1 MRNLKLLLQSKQSS
15 LFSFIAILSIVT
27 LFLYSNYGIDFDLYK
42 NKNYNFLGII
52 FLLFLFYWINIL
64 AFEE

>member
-1 MRNLKLLLQSKQSS
+1 MRNLKFLLPSKQSS

>member
-1 MRNLKLLLQSKQSS
+1 MRNIKFLLQSKKSS

>member
-1 MRNLKLLLQSKQSS
+1 MRNLKFLLQSKQSS